1 MMADG
6 EKTGRNSAKIQTIK
20 FEDLL
25 SKFPPG
31 EVYAITNLG
40 ISRSLSAAP
49 ILNKPRL
56 KLYCP
61 DDFCNGV
68 RFFDAHQTQKVALTE
83 KWARIFLH
91 YSCSNCRS
99 RSKIFAVMARWN
111 AVADEGEALK
121 VGEWPAFGPQLSAR
135 LTSIAGQSKALFL
148 MGCRAEMQG
157 LGIGAMVYYRKVVEN
172 QKNQIIDEII
182 RVARRTHSS
191 EPQIERLKAAKSEKV
206 FKKAVEISS
215 DAIPQVLLI
224 NGYNPLALLEQAL
237 TKGSSVEKDHDALK
251 LAAAIRKILNELS
264 ELTAR
269 ALEDQTDLEE
279 AVNTILQPN

>member
-1 MMADG
+1 MAEG
-6 EKTGRNSAKIQTIK
+6 EKAGRNSAKIQTIK

-25 SKFPPG
+25 GKYPPG
-31 EVYAITNLG
+31 QMYAITNLG
-40 ISRSLSAAP
+40 ISRSPSSAP

-68 RFFDAHQTQKVALTE
+68 RFFDAHQAQKVALTE
-83 KWARIFLH
+83 KWSRVFLH
-91 YSCSNCRS
+91 YSCSNCRC
-99 RSKIFAVMARWN
+99 RSKIFAIMARWN
-111 AVADEGEALK
+111 AVADEGEAVK
-121 VGEWPAFGPQLSAR
+121 IGEWPPFGPQVSAR
-135 LTSIAGQSKALFL
+135 VTSIVGQSNALFL

-182 RVARRTHSS
+182 RVGRRAHSS
-191 EPQIERLKAAKSEKV
+191 EPQIEKLKAARSEKEI
-206 FKKAVEISS
+206 KKAVEIIS

-237 TKGSSVEKDHDALK
+237 TKGSYVQKDHDALR
-251 LAAAIRKILNELS
+251 LAAAIRKILTELA
-264 ELTAR
+264 ECMAR
-269 ALEDQTDLEE
+269 VLEDQSDLEE
-279 AVNTILQPN
+279 AVNTILQHN